1 MYECHGPEVLDSF
14 LASGEY
20 IKEAVGHQP
29 LASHGRH
36 RNVE

>member
-1 MYECHGPEVLDSF
+1 MYECYDPEVLDSF

-20 IKEAVGHQP
+20 IIGAVGHQS

-36 RNVE
+36 RNVG